1 MTEPLLDPEN
11 NRLTIFPIKFDNIW
25 EMYQKMEASFWT
37 SKEIDWSKDKYDFKK
52 LNENEQR
59 FIKYVL
65 AFFSASDT
73 IVNMNLGERLSQEVQ
88 PLEAKM
94 VYQFQMMIENI
105 HSQTYSLQIENI
117 IEDYDE
123 KLAILNAVENVPCIK
138 KKTDWMMKWI
148 KSTDSFP
155 IRLVAQTISEGLFFS
170 GSFCS
175 IFWLKQKNIMPGL
188 ISSNELIA
196 RDEGMHCDFS
206 IMLYHML
213 NRKLSQDT
221 IHQMFEDAVETERV
235 FICESLPCSLLGMNA
250 DLMEQYIKYV
260 ADRLITQL
268 GYEKLYKVE
277 NPFTWMEAISIEGK
291 TNFFEHRPTQ
301 YQRAEVLNETKQQTF
316 EVSEDF

>member
-1 MTEPLLDPEN
+1 
-11 NRLTIFPIKFDNIW
+11 
-25 EMYQKMEASFWT
+25 
-37 SKEIDWSKDKYDFKK
+37 
-52 LNENEQR
+52 
-59 FIKYVL
+59 
-65 AFFSASDT
+65 
-73 IVNMNLGERLSQEVQ
+73 
-88 PLEAKM
+88 
-94 VYQFQMMIENI
+94 
-105 HSQTYSLQIENI
+105 
-117 IEDYDE
+117 
-123 KLAILNAVENVPCIK
+123 
-138 KKTDWMMKWI
+138 
-148 KSTDSFP
+148 
-155 IRLVAQTISEGLFFS
+155 
-170 GSFCS
+170 
-175 IFWLKQKNIMPGL
+175 
-188 ISSNELIA
+188 
-196 RDEGMHCDFS
+196 
-206 IMLYHML
+206 ML